1 MVVRRSAVLDACKSV
16 IYNFKK
22 SINQKLLLQMSRPP
36 FENPPSIVLTSL
48 QMLGTNLHIARRRR
62 KETLK
67 GFASRIGVS
76 IPTIRKME
84 AGDPRVSMGVYAT
97 ALWVLGR
104 IQLLP
109 RMVDPAFDEVALAR
123 ELVRFK

>member
-1 MVVRRSAVLDACKSV
+1 
-16 IYNFKK
+16 
-22 SINQKLLLQMSRPP
+22 MSRPP
-36 FENPPSIVLTSL
+36 FEDPPSIVLTSL
-48 QMLGTNLHIARRRR
+48 QSLGANLRIARRRR
-62 KETLK
+62 KESLQV
-67 GFASRIGVS
+67 FASRIGVS

-109 RMVDPAFDEVALAR
+109 RLVDPAFDAMALAR
-123 ELVRFK
+123 ELERFR

>member
-1 MVVRRSAVLDACKSV
+1 
-16 IYNFKK
+16 
-22 SINQKLLLQMSRPP
+22 MSRPP
-36 FENPPSIVLTSL
+36 FEDPPSIVLTSL
-48 QMLGTNLHIARRRR
+48 QSLGANLRIARRRR
-62 KETLK
+62 KESLQV
-67 GFASRIGVS
+67 FASRIGVS

-109 RMVDPAFDEVALAR
+109 RMVDPAFDAMALAR
-123 ELVRFK
+123 ELERFR